1 MGKVESTICALCKTN
16 NQTLT
21 HMLINNCPTAVR
33 SGWYTRRHNSILYT
47 MCHYLPEFENDGF
60 KLYVDFDGFKSP
72 AELFSRLIPDI
83 VLVKNDK
90 LALIEP

>member
-1 MGKVESTICALCKTN
+1 
-16 NQTLT
+16 
-21 HMLINNCPTAVR
+21 
-33 SGWYTRRHNSILYT
+33 

-60 KLYVDFDGFKSP
+60 KLYVDFNGFKSP